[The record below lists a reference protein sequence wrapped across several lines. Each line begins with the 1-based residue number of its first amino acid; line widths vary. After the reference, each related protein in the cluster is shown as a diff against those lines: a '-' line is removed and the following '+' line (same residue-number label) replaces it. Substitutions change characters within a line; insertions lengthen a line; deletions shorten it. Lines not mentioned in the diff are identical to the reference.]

1 MAQDNTHLQYI
12 QNNHMLTCTHTDIF
26 LHLPTYKKLHTCTRT
41 HTHTYKNKHAYASAH
56 TNVCTHTD
64 MHTHAH
70 IHTLLSMS
78 SLRFTA
84 DWMVHNS
91 ASTRPAQLLMNT
103 RAGSPADDTLR
114 NVPAQ
119 KHMHKHAHTNTC
131 THADI
136 RTYTCR
142 NILTQIIQHILQHC
156 IAVTSGVS

>member
-1 MAQDNTHLQYI
+1 
-12 QNNHMLTCTHTDIF
+12 
-26 LHLPTYKKLHTCTRT
+26 
-41 HTHTYKNKHAYASAH
+41 
-56 TNVCTHTD
+56 

-119 KHMHKHAHTNTC
+119 KHTNVQACTHTNTC
-131 THADI
+131 THTDI
-136 RTYTCR
+136 RINYTHE
-142 NILTQIIQHILQHC
+142 T
-156 IAVTSGVS
+156 